1 MKVYCQDDPIGG
13 IREDATSVLNGDR
26 KDGRCHYTFHSESSV
41 QMVRHVKREVLSS
54 HFVRV
59 SELLGLK
66 AAEGTL
72 TFHAENGLGDA
83 SKGGT

>member
-1 MKVYCQDDPIGG
+1 
-13 IREDATSVLNGDR
+13 
-26 KDGRCHYTFHSESSV
+26 
-41 QMVRHVKREVLSS
+41 MVRHVKREVLSS

-66 AAEGTL
+66 AAEGAL

>member
-1 MKVYCQDDPIGG
+1 MHCQDDTIVV
-13 IREDATSVLNGDR
+13 IRKNATSVLNGDR

-66 AAEGTL
+66 AAEGAL